1 MPLWREMLMGVCEG
15 RQGHGWNL
23 YPFISTLEQDS
34 KSPHSW
40 LLRSMA
46 HRSNWTKVR
55 KAKWACTGP
64 AADHLSI
71 AKASST
77 RNRSTN
83 YLSGFLLL
91 PKAQVLKS
99 SWSQGITMCR
109 TFRGWSLV
117 GGSSVPSYR
126 ILGPS
131 LFPSFVPK
139 PLWNK
144 QGPPAVCSYMTYCA
158 TTGPSDHRRKIPN
171 LRVKANPSSLRLIG
185 GYFVSEK
192 NYNTYFFLINSST
205 NFGSYTK
212 QQTVNFKIS
221 PEACLVHDL
230 SSTIIFSQQCF
241 YAFPT
246 AEGK

>member
-1 MPLWREMLMGVCEG
+1 MR
-15 RQGHGWNL
+15 
-23 YPFISTLEQDS
+23 
-34 KSPHSW
+34 
-40 LLRSMA
+40 
-46 HRSNWTKVR
+46 
-55 KAKWACTGP
+55 
-64 AADHLSI
+64 
-71 AKASST
+71 
-77 RNRSTN
+77 
-83 YLSGFLLL
+83 
-91 PKAQVLKS
+91 
-99 SWSQGITMCR
+99 R

-117 GGSSVPSYR
+117 GRSSVPSYR

-131 LFPSFVPK
+131 LFLSFVPK
-139 PLWNK
+139 PLWSK
-144 QGPPAVCSYMTYCA
+144 QGPPAVCSYMTFCA

-246 AEGK
+246 AEGKYAEMLMFKIGEGQETKAHTSIQETPAQFLNLKNECLWKVFK

>member
-1 MPLWREMLMGVCEG
+1 
-15 RQGHGWNL
+15 
-23 YPFISTLEQDS
+23 
-34 KSPHSW
+34 
-40 LLRSMA
+40 MA
-46 HRSNWTKVR
+46 HRSKWTKVR
-55 KAKWACTGP
+55 KAKWACTGT
-64 AADHLSI
+64 ATDHLSI

-131 LFPSFVPK
+131 LFPSFVPR
-139 PLWNK
+139 PLWSK

-158 TTGPSDHRRKIPN
+158 TTGPSDHRRKIPD

-192 NYNTYFFLINSST
+192 NYSTYFFLINSST

-212 QQTVNFKIS
+212 QPTVNFKIS
-221 PEACLVHDL
+221 PEACLCIIYHHLL
-230 SSTIIFSQQCF
+230 SAMFLCF
-241 YAFPT
+241 PHGW
-246 AEGK
+246 GKISRDVDAQDKERSRDKGSYICSRSPSPISES